1 MGITQE
7 YSKQSFVTAVEAAL
21 ALGDLDKAKE
31 LLAVVEAIPAG
42 SSPQF
47 LQAQSSRFRARVA
60 ARQGD
65 ADEAE
70 RRFKRAAGLFRE
82 LALLFYLGVTQLEH
96 GEWLAQQVRATEA
109 EPLLAESRE
118 IFERLGAKP
127 WLERMEAGG
136 APRPAQARAT
146 LLLPFHMFPPHSFR
160 YNL

>member
-1 MGITQE
+1 MPVMTGLRTRH
-7 YSKQSFVTAVEAAL
+7 AL

-136 APRPAQARAT
+136 APRPAQARA
-146 LLLPFHMFPPHSFR
+146 
-160 YNL
+160 